1 MPEDLELESHI
12 NMELEVESEL
22 GETLNLVSTIVLEE
36 V

>member
-12 NMELEVESEL
+12 NMELEVESEI

-36 V
+36 I